1 LVKDKDVKLISGSFL
16 NDHVSSD
23 KLWLKKYFSSF
34 IQNRFLNYILLFDS
48 AYYFCRHTGVMCS
61 LRYAKKMKKK
71 YRYLIKKH
79 DEAKKNFDLDLLVL
93 IENGKFKC
101 GI

>member
-1 LVKDKDVKLISGSFL
+1 MKDKDLKLVSGSFL
-16 NDHVSSD
+16 IDHIPSD
-23 KLWLKKYFSSF
+23 KLWLRKYFSSN
-34 IQNRFLNYILLFDS
+34 IQNRFLIYILLFDS
-48 AYYFCRHTGVMCS
+48 VFYFSRHTGISCS
-61 LRYAKKMKKK
+61 QRYLKTMKKR

-79 DEAKKNFDLDLLVL
+79 DEAKKNFNLDLLVL